1 MAGITAAGMVAVQFG
16 GLINEDVMQ
25 QIWNI
30 SQIPLPLQ
38 DIIGSG
44 SHHHPYAEWTTDELA
59 APDTN
64 NAVIDGADVAG
75 DNTKMGQ
82 RVGNHTQQS
91 VKRVKVSERAQGS
104 DAIGQSNALAYQVMQ
119 RQQELR
125 RDLDAIMASQQAS
138 IADDGA
144 AVAGKSAGLGAWLVT
159 NTTMGAT
166 GANGGF
172 NLATGIVAAPT
183 PGTKRAISETEVRN
197 VCQSI
202 YQAGG
207 NPSIM
212 LARPAIIRK
221 FSEYL
226 FSATAKVATLMADV
240 GQTRE
245 SSVAKGSVN
254 VFVTDFGVTLAL
266 TPNRLQPTTA
276 AATSTAFVITPD
288 KLQASYLNPIR
299 VQPLA
304 KTGTA
309 DSRLMSCDW
318 TFKVL
323 SEKAHGAL
331 RDLDEGAAGIA
342 LVEAGSLVGPGLVE
356 EQASEEHAPAAG
368 EEHATRRRR

>member
-1 MAGITAAGMVAVQFG
+1 MAGITAAGMVAAPFG

-25 QIWNI
+25 QIWDI
-30 SQIPLPLQ
+30 SKIPLPFQ
-38 DIIGSG
+38 DLIGSG
-44 SHHHPYAEWTTDELA
+44 THGHPYAEWTTDELA

-75 DNTKMGQ
+75 DNTKLGA

-91 VKRVKVSERAQGS
+91 VKRVKVSERAQGA

-125 RDLDAIMASQQAS
+125 RDIDAIMCSQQAS
-138 IADDGA
+138 IADDGN
-144 AVAGKSAGLGAWLVT
+144 AVPGKSAGLGAWLVT
-159 NTTMGAT
+159 NVSFGAT
-166 GANGGF
+166 GVNGGF
-172 NLATGIVAAPT
+172 NPATGIVAAPT
-183 PGTKRAISETEVRN
+183 PGTKRAISEAGVRD
-197 VCQSI
+197 VCQAV

-207 NPSIM
+207 NPSIA

-226 FSATAKVATLMADV
+226 FTTTARVATLMSDV
-240 GQTRE
+240 GQERS

-254 VFVTDFGVTLAL
+254 VFVTDFGVTLQL

-276 AATSTAFVITPD
+276 AGASSMFVITPD
-288 KLQASYLNPIR
+288 KLQRSDLTGIKVA
-299 VQPLA
+299 PLA

-309 DSRLMSCDW
+309 DSRLMSTDW
-318 TFKVL
+318 TLKVL

-331 RDLDEGAAGIA
+331 RDLDEAVAGVA
-342 LVEAGSLVGPGLVE
+342 LAEAGAINGPGLTE
-356 EQASEEHAPAAG
+356 LEQGAAEAPAT
-368 EEHATRRRR
+368 HRRR